1 MIAICPPVFCVCGYE
16 ADNTGVTPSE
26 IQRRLFF
33 LQKKGIS
40 PIAFH
45 AHTSFSEPVPIPAAV
60 SPWLSRMLVH
70 DEAPLETRPAAP
82 AEEGGAHSATIAGGW
97 LAYPSLCHWHTMEQ
111 SLNYFSLALSSV
123 QQTNPSWDA
132 PVPPFPNLCG
142 CSLCSPCWLCS
153 ASRRAKRGS
162 PTPR

>member
-1 MIAICPPVFCVCGYE
+1 MIAICPPVFSVCGYE

-45 AHTSFSEPVPIPAAV
+45 AHTNFSEPVPIPAAV

-97 LAYPSLCHWHTMEQ
+97 LAYPPLCHWHTMEQ
-111 SLNYFSLALSSV
+111 
-123 QQTNPSWDA
+123 
-132 PVPPFPNLCG
+132 
-142 CSLCSPCWLCS
+142 
-153 ASRRAKRGS
+153 
-162 PTPR
+162 